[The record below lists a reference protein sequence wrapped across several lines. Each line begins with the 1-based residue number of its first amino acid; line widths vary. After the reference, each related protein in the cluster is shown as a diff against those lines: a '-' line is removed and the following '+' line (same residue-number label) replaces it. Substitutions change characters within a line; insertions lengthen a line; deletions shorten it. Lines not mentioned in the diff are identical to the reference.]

1 MISIPTPASRASV
14 AAPACRAMAATI
26 GFGFHGYIQR
36 RFVHHDI
43 DTFSQIKCGIAGAG
57 IAENSERFTA
67 LEQLSNLRR

>member
-1 MISIPTPASRASV
+1 MISLPTPASRASV
-14 AAPACRAMAATI
+14 AARRRAMAATI

-43 DTFSQIKCGIAGAG
+43 DTFSQSSAASQAG

>member
-1 MISIPTPASRASV
+1 MISLPTPASRASV
-14 AAPACRAMAATI
+14 AALACRAMAATI

-43 DTFSQIKCGIAGAG
+43 DTFSRVKCGIAGAG

>member
-1 MISIPTPASRASV
+1 MISLPTPASRASV
-14 AAPACRAMAATI
+14 AAACRAVAATI

-43 DTFSQIKCGIAGAG
+43 DAFSRVKCGIAGAG

-67 LEQLSNLRR
+67 LERLSNLRR